1 MEENKSSAESA
12 VDGTASSVGVEA
24 LIERLRRQGVDAGL
38 SAKEEIVAEG
48 EREAEKIVK
57 AARDKASSIV
67 EEARQEAERL
77 KSSGEDA
84 LKVAVRDTTLR
95 MRETLRKRLEGQV
108 RKLVSEQL
116 VDREF
121 LRELILEVARKA
133 RADSGADEAEDIEVL
148 LPPEAIGLDELQR
161 DPAELESRLSR
172 FAKEIA
178 SATWREGVTVGAL
191 EGGDR
196 GIRVRLKDE
205 ELELDLSD
213 KAIADLLL
221 EHLQPRFRAVMEG
234 HVW

>member
-1 MEENKSSAESA
+1 MKNMAESSGEGNA
-12 VDGTASSVGVEA
+12 TSSGVEA
-24 LIERLRRQGVDAGL
+24 LIERLRQQGVDAGR

-48 EREAEKIVK
+48 EREAERIVK
-57 AARDKASSIV
+57 AAREKASALV
-67 EEARQEAERL
+67 EDARQEAERL
-77 KSSGEDA
+77 KASGEDA
-84 LKVAVRDTTLR
+84 LKVAVRDTVLR

-108 RKLVSEQL
+108 RKLVAEQL
-116 VDREF
+116 VDQEF
-121 LRELILEVARKA
+121 LRKLILEVARKA
-133 RADSGADEAEDIEVL
+133 RTDSGADDAENIEVL
-148 LPPEAIGLDELQR
+148 LPAEAVGLDELQR
-161 DPAELESRLSR
+161 DPKELESRLSR

-178 SATWREGVTVGAL
+178 SATWREGVSIGAL
-191 EGGDR
+191 EAGDR